1 MLHVIKQDMPLDSV
15 KQMIQ
20 YFKEEVM
27 NIADYT
33 NLNPF
38 RVILWMQ

>member
-1 MLHVIKQDMPLDSV
+1 MLHVTTLDMPLDSV

-20 YFKEEVM
+20 YFKAEVM

-33 NLNPF
+33 NPNPF